1 MSERRPCEA
10 KLRLCCRQVSVETTE
25 GAEHVQLTPQ
35 WLTGDNSPL
44 TTRCG
49 REALDDMPEWCIFQT
64 FIGMQLSDL
73 SVEMVLNY
81 SCVAQLKCEA
91 ADFC

>member
-1 MSERRPCEA
+1 MSERRTCKA
-10 KLRLCCRQVSVETTE
+10 KLRLCCRQVSAETTE

-35 WLTGDNSPL
+35 RLTGDNSPL
-44 TTRCG
+44 TARCG
-49 REALDDMPEWCIFQT
+49 REVQDDMPESFPDIYWNT
-64 FIGMQLSDL
+64 T